1 MSHRFADGRSG
12 PLEETMIPENPVAEV
27 SQRRVI
33 LISGA
38 AGGIGSATADRFAVG
53 GWSVALTDLDVPGL
67 SAVAERL
74 KRLERLVGV
83 FPGDLRSVSTCQ
95 EVVREA
101 VSVGCRLDCLVC
113 AAGVWTEGPADE
125 TREADWDRVMDVNLK
140 GLFFLAAA
148 SIPHLVASA
157 GSIVNLS
164 SDAGIQGVAGAAVY
178 SASKGAVTNLTRA
191 LALEL
196 APRGVRVNAVCPG
209 DVDTPMLR
217 AQARD
222 FGGEDPAGYLESLL
236 RQYPQGDRARFVA
249 AEEVAELI
257 WYLAQDRATPITGA
271 NLSIDFGISA
281 GV

>member
-1 MSHRFADGRSG
+1 MA
-12 PLEETMIPENPVAEV
+12 ETPP
-27 SQRRVI
+27 RRVI
-33 LISGA
+33 LVSGA
-38 AGGIGSATADRFAVG
+38 AGGIGSATAERFAQG
-53 GWSVALTDLDVPGL
+53 GWGVALTDLDVPGL
-67 SAVAERL
+67 SDVAARLERL
-74 KRLERLVGV
+74 GRLVGV
-83 FPGDLRSVSTCQ
+83 FPGDLRSVSTCRQ
-95 EVVREA
+95 VVGEA
-101 VSVGCRLDCLVC
+101 VSAGGRLDCLVC
-113 AAGVWTEGPADE
+113 AAGVWTEGPAEE
-125 TREADWDRVMDVNLK
+125 TREADWDRVVDVNLK
-140 GLFFLAAA
+140 GLFFLAAE
-148 SIPHLVASA
+148 SIPHLVTSA

-178 SASKGAVTNLTRA
+178 CASKGAVTNLTRA

-217 AQARD
+217 GQAAD
-222 FGGEDPAGYLESLL
+222 FGGENPAGYLESLL

-281 GV
+281 GVQ

>member
-1 MSHRFADGRSG
+1 VIADA
-12 PLEETMIPENPVAEV
+12 PEPQVV
-27 SQRRVI
+27 

-38 AGGIGSATADRFAVG
+38 GGGIGSATANRFASG
-53 GWSVALTDLDVPGL
+53 GWDVAVTDLDVPGL
-67 SAVAERL
+67 VEVAERL
-74 KRLERLVGV
+74 ESLGRLVGRY
-83 FPGDLRSVSTCQ
+83 PGDLRSVETCRD
-95 EVVREA
+95 VVREV
-101 VSVGCRLDCLVC
+101 VSASGRLDCLVC
-113 AAGVWTEGPADE
+113 AAGVWTEGPADK
-125 TREADWDRVMDVNLK
+125 TSEADWDRVVDVNVK

-148 SIPHLVASA
+148 SIPHLAASS

-164 SDAGIQGVAGAAVY
+164 SDAGIQGVSGAAVY

-217 AQARD
+217 AQAAD
-222 FGGEDPAGYLESLL
+222 FGGDNPAGYLDSLL
-236 RQYPQGDRARFVA
+236 RQYPQGGRARFIA
-249 AEEVAELI
+249 AEEIAELI
-257 WYLAQDRATPITGA
+257 WYLAQDRAAPITGA

>member
-1 MSHRFADGRSG
+1 MDGSAPGRNVIG
-12 PLEETMIPENPVAEV
+12 EPAVTEAA
-27 SQRRVI
+27 QARVV

-38 AGGIGSATADRFAVG
+38 AGGIGSATADKFAAG
-53 GWSVALTDLDVPGL
+53 GWNVALTDLDVPGL
-67 SAVAERL
+67 SDVAERL
-74 KRLERLVGV
+74 QRLDRLAGV
-83 FPGDLRSVSTCQ
+83 FPGDLRSVPTCQ
-95 EVVREA
+95 DVVRDA
-101 VSVGCRLDCLVC
+101 VSASGRLDCLVS

-125 TREADWDRVMDVNLK
+125 TREADWDRVLDVNLK
-140 GLFFLAAA
+140 ALFFLAAA
-148 SIPHLVASA
+148 AIPHLAASA

-217 AQARD
+217 AQATD
-222 FGGEDPAGYLESLL
+222 FGGDDPAGYLESLL
-236 RQYPQGDRARFVA
+236 QQYPQGARARFVA

-257 WYLAQDRATPITGA
+257 WYLAQDRAAPITGA

-281 GV
+281 GVQ

>member
-1 MSHRFADGRSG
+1 MDGPAPGRN
-12 PLEETMIPENPVAEV
+12 MIAEDPVAEA

-67 SAVAERL
+67 SDVAERL
-74 KRLERLVGV
+74 ERLERLVGV

-101 VSVGCRLDCLVC
+101 VAVSGRLDCLVC

-125 TREADWDRVMDVNLK
+125 TREADWDRVIDVNLK

-217 AQARD
+217 AQATD
-222 FGGEDPAGYLESLL
+222 FGGDNPAGYLESLL
-236 RQYPQGDRARFVA
+236 QQYPQGDRARFVA
-249 AEEVAELI
+249 ADEVAELI

-281 GV
+281 GVP

>member
-1 MSHRFADGRSG
+1 MADA
-12 PLEETMIPENPVAEV
+12 L
-27 SQRRVI
+27 QRRVI

-38 AGGIGSATADRFAVG
+38 AGGIGSATADKFALG
-53 GWSVALTDLDVPGL
+53 GWDVALTDLDVPGL
-67 SAVAERL
+67 SDVAERL
-74 KRLERLVGV
+74 ERLERLVGV
-83 FPGDLRSVSTCQ
+83 FPGDLRSVSTCR

-101 VSVGCRLDCLVC
+101 VSASGRLDCLVC

-125 TREADWDRVMDVNLK
+125 TREADWDRVLGVNLK
-140 GLFFLAAA
+140 ALFFLAAA
-148 SIPHLVASA
+148 SIPHLVDSG

-217 AQARD
+217 AQATD
-222 FGGEDPAGYLESLL
+222 FGDDPPGYLESLL

-249 AEEVAELI
+249 ADEVAELI
-257 WYLAQDRATPITGA
+257 WYLGQDRATPITGA
-271 NLSIDFGISA
+271 NLSIDFGVSA
-281 GV
+281 GVF

>member
-1 MSHRFADGRSG
+1 
-12 PLEETMIPENPVAEV
+12 VAETIGK
-27 SQRRVI
+27 RVV

-38 AGGIGSATADRFAVG
+38 AGGIGSVTAERFAAG
-53 GWSVALTDLDVPGL
+53 GWDVALTDLDVPGL
-67 SAVAERL
+67 VDVGKRL
-74 KRLERLVGV
+74 KSLGRLVGRY
-83 FPGDLRSVSTCQ
+83 PGDLRSVKTCR

-101 VSVGCRLDCLVC
+101 ASASGRLDCLVC

-125 TREADWDRVMDVNLK
+125 TCEADWDRVIDVNLK

-148 SIPHLVASA
+148 SIPYLAANS

-164 SDAGIQGVAGAAVY
+164 SDAGIQGVTGAAVY

-217 AQARD
+217 AQAKD
-222 FGGEDPAGYLESLL
+222 FGGDDPAGYLESLL
-236 RQYPQGDRARFVA
+236 RQYPQADRARFIA
-249 AEEVAELI
+249 AEEIAELI

>member
-1 MSHRFADGRSG
+1 MAETSG
-12 PLEETMIPENPVAEV
+12 
-27 SQRRVI
+27 QRVV

-38 AGGIGSATADRFAVG
+38 AGGIGSATAERFANG
-53 GWSVALTDLDVPGL
+53 GWDVALTDLDVPGL
-67 SAVAERL
+67 VDLAERL
-74 KRLERLVGV
+74 ESLGRLVGR
-83 FPGDLRSVSTCQ
+83 FPGDLRSVERCR

-101 VSVGCRLDCLVC
+101 VSAGGRLDCLVC

-125 TREADWDRVMDVNLK
+125 TCEADWDRVIDVNLK

-148 SIPHLVASA
+148 SIPHLAANS
-157 GSIVNLS
+157 GSIVTLS
-164 SDAGIQGVAGAAVY
+164 SDAGIQGVSGAAVY

-217 AQARD
+217 AQATE
-222 FGGEDPAGYLESLL
+222 FGGDNPAGYLESLL
-236 RQYPQGDRARFVA
+236 RQYPQADRARFIA
-249 AEEVAELI
+249 AEEIAELV
-257 WYLAQDRATPITGA
+257 WYLAQDWATPITGA

>member
-1 MSHRFADGRSG
+1 VD
-12 PLEETMIPENPVAEV
+12 EV
-27 SQRRVI
+27 LQQRVI

-38 AGGIGSATADRFAVG
+38 AGGIGSATADRFAIG
-53 GWSVALTDLDVPGL
+53 GWGVVLTDLAVPGL
-67 SAVAERL
+67 SDVAERL
-74 KRLERLVGV
+74 ERLGRLVGV
-83 FPGDLRSVSTCQ
+83 FPGDLRSVSTCR
-95 EVVREA
+95 EVVRRA
-101 VSVGCRLDCLVC
+101 VSATGRLDCLVC
-113 AAGVWTEGPADE
+113 AAGVWTEGPADK
-125 TREADWDRVMDVNLK
+125 TSEADWDRVVDVNVK

-148 SIPHLVASA
+148 SIPHLAASS

-164 SDAGIQGVAGAAVY
+164 SDAGIQGVSGAAVY

-217 AQARD
+217 AQAAD
-222 FGGEDPAGYLESLL
+222 FGGDNPAGYLDSLL
-236 RQYPQGDRARFVA
+236 RQYPQGGRARFIA
-249 AEEVAELI
+249 AEEIAELI
-257 WYLAQDRATPITGA
+257 WYLAQDRAAPITGA